1 MGSFNAVRPK
11 NKCVR
16 PPPTCRCMQCA
27 PHYETIA
34 PDGRRVHGYDVFG
47 SELQRLQEKLK

>member
-1 MGSFNAVRPK
+1 
-11 NKCVR
+11 
-16 PPPTCRCMQCA
+16 MQCA